1 MSLSNFNSL
10 SSHSL
15 GNDNVSASV
24 LAFRSYNRFHKQ
36 NWYGYRTLLSITF
49 VKNHKM
55 GRFRKRILVYEM
67 LNHFIIILDIILRL
81 IILCFTRIPIRN
93 FHREMSLENLALV
106 LNYNSPQSLNVITSA
121 VALHSTAANII
132 ALVIVSIL
140 VVYKV
145 RNQYHYRQI

>member
-93 FHREMSLENLALV
+93 FHREMSLENFSACTKLQLTAV
-106 LNYNSPQSLNVITSA
+106 FECNYISCSA
-121 VALHSTAANII
+121 T
-132 ALVIVSIL
+132 
-140 VVYKV
+140 
-145 RNQYHYRQI
+145 QYSC